1 MRRREF
7 LVLPAL
13 PALSCSDDDMPK
25 QPLPAQFGGP
35 PPWHMW
41 GTSAVSNILIPL
53 SGVSQN
59 ASLQLARVNY
69 KRPESWNFLFYAE
82 LLATPAVQDTSI
94 ILVDFDIMIGIGRS
108 VVTLG
113 RADSPAP
120 EVGTSENTRGFAR
133 LRWDT
138 ANPRF
143 DSQRKWTTV
152 GTMPVPDDQE
162 PTVGSRISE
171 YFVAQDIQCKARV
184 YVSGTTGFTYS
195 VNVAAFF
202 APRSHVRPDWFQNAP
217 DMQFRGAEQGGT

>member
-1 MRRREF
+1 MKRREF

-13 PALSCSDDDMPK
+13 PALACDMPK
-25 QPLPAQFGGP
+25 TQLPAQFGGP

-41 GTSAVSNILIPL
+41 GGSIVATSTIPL
-53 SGVSQN
+53 TGVAQN
-59 ASLQLARVNY
+59 QGVQIAKVAY

-82 LLATPAVQDTSI
+82 LLATPAVQDTSV
-94 ILVDFDIMIGIGRS
+94 ILVDFDIMIGIGRT

-113 RADSPAP
+113 RSDTPAP
-120 EVGTSENTRGFAR
+120 EAGTSENTRGYAR

-152 GTMPVPDDQE
+152 GTMPIPDDQE

-184 YVSGTTGFTYS
+184 YVSGTVGFTYR
-195 VNVAAFF
+195 VAVSAMF
-202 APRSHVRPDWFQNAP
+202 APRTHIRPDWFQDAP
-217 DMQFRGAEQGGT
+217 DLQFRGAEQGGT